1 MVGGY
6 AGSSVSINSVYSY
19 DPNLDTWSTEASLN
33 KTRVWH
39 SLWVA
44 NDRLYAGGGG
54 FGTAYQTIEI
64 YNPQLGVWEE
74 LPDQLPQASYGS
86 GTAVLGDTLYL
97 VGGSTT
103 TNPTDVSN
111 KVFSATNY
119 FLKWTCTSVTKM
131 EAVRSHLIN

>member
-1 MVGGY
+1 M
-6 AGSSVSINSVYSY
+6 
-19 DPNLDTWSTEASLN
+19 
-33 KTRVWH
+33 
-39 SLWVA
+39 A

-54 FGTAYQTIEI
+54 FGAAYQTIEI
-64 YNPQLGVWEE
+64 YNPQLGIWEE

-111 KVFSATNY
+111 KVFATKLFPEMDLY
-119 FLKWTCTSVTKM
+119 FRDENGSGPITLDKLSSSVAADSEFTCRGHPRRHGDGGCT
-131 EAVRSHLIN
+131 LITP